1 MKLKISRRFV
11 KEGEKITD
19 QRVLSKLRQVLA
31 EANNAQRI
39 SDIVNLTELTGY
51 PNFYRIKFNYRY
63 RIGIYFDG
71 EAIEFLRVGT
81 REDFYKRFP

>member
-1 MKLKISRRFV
+1 MPSVF
-11 KEGEKITD
+11 
-19 QRVLSKLRQVLA
+19 
-31 EANNAQRI
+31 